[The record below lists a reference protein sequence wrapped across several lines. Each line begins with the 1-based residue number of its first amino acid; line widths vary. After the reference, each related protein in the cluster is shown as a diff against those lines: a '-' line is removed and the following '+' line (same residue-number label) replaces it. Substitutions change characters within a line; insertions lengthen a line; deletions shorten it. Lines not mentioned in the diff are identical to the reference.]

1 MDIVFAIVGECKE
14 NKTRKKNHVVI
25 VIVLLFF
32 VLSLLPSL
40 CVILLVGEVVGELHV
55 FYSAA
60 GSGLPTVNSQS

>member
-40 CVILLVGEVVGELHV
+40 
-55 FYSAA
+55 
-60 GSGLPTVNSQS
+60 